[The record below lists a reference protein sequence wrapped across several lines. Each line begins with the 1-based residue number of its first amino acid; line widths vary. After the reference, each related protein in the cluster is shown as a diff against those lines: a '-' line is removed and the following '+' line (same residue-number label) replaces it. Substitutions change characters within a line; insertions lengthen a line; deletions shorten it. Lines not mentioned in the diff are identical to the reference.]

1 MNGEFVTTP
10 FGRRGMSFGN
20 LATQMMARTIRHDE
34 SVDKWKLFR
43 LVCEAKPLLGISDRS
58 LSVLNALLSFYP
70 KAELNQENGLVV
82 FPSNRQLSLRAH
94 GITEQTLRRHLAAL
108 VDAGLITRKDSPNGK
123 RYARKSRAGE
133 ITDAYGFSLA
143 PLLARANDIDN
154 LASQITEDRLYLQ
167 RLRERISLCRRD
179 ITKLIEIGMSE
190 AVPGAWES
198 YQARYMTINSAT
210 GRNPKAPRLTLIL
223 EEFENLRQDITND
236 LENNVK
242 IQKTSGNAGQNERLI
257 QSSESESILDTT
269 ANSERADAMER
280 EQPVLSNET
289 TNKNRSSGSI
299 EENEQKT
306 KRTFDLQTVLK
317 ACPEISMYG
326 PGGAIRNWQQ
336 LQNAAT
342 VVRDM
347 LRISPSAYGDA
358 ERAMGTQSVIT
369 VIACILE
376 RAADINSAGG
386 YLRSLTLKSINGKF
400 NVAPMLMTLLKSRS
414 KSPVKG

>member
-20 LATQMMARTIRHDE
+20 LATQMMARTIKDDQ
-34 SVDKWKLFR
+34 SIDKWKLFR

-58 LSVLNALLSFYP
+58 LAVLNALLSFYP
-70 KAELNQENGLVV
+70 KADLNQENSLVV

-123 RYARKSRAGE
+123 RYARKSRVGE

-143 PLLARANDIDN
+143 PLLARANDIEN
-154 LASQITEDRLYLQ
+154 MASQIVEDRLYLQ

-179 ITKLIEIGMSE
+179 VMKLIEIGVNE
-190 AVPGAWES
+190 LVVADWDD
-198 YQARYMTINSAT
+198 YQNRYMAINSGA
-210 GRNPKAPRLTLIL
+210 GRNPKAPHLALIL
-223 EEFENLRQDITND
+223 EEFENLRQDVTNE

-242 IQKTSGNAGQNERLI
+242 IQKISGNADQNERLI

-269 ANSERADAMER
+269 KISQLNRETEQQLPTHPIQFIGENRYSISGETSEAK
-280 EQPVLSNET
+280 T
-289 TNKNRSSGSI
+289 
-299 EENEQKT
+299 QK
-306 KRTFDLQTVLK
+306 TFDLHTVLK

-326 PGGAIRNWQQ
+326 PGGTIRNWQQ
-336 LQNAAT
+336 LEAAAK

-358 ERAMGTQSVIT
+358 ERAMGTQNTIT

-386 YLRSLTLKSINGKF
+386 YLRSLTLKKIKGKF
-400 NVAPMLMTLLKSRS
+400 NVAPMLMTLLKTRNR
-414 KSPVKG
+414 PIQ